1 MVKKFSSRKK
11 APLAS
16 LESLISIETCG
27 EENNINCVR
36 WSDQENMDRETD
48 LQTDLETDLDL
59 SSLPWNSPSWQ
70 RTSVSRQNC
79 QVYQVDSI
87 KECKLGRL
95 GSIGFVFRILQQQP
109 EYEERRSSCA
119 EQESSLSSL
128 AATRQHVFLPP
139 SALLSRH
146 FSFFIFQ

>member
-36 WSDQENMDRETD
+36 WSDQENLDRETD
-48 LQTDLETDLDL
+48 IQTDLETVPDETDLDL
-59 SSLPWNSPSWQ
+59 TSLPWNSPSWQ

-79 QVYQVDSI
+79 QVYQVNSFTEI
-87 KECKLGRL
+87 FQKHLEKLFL
-95 GSIGFVFRILQQQP
+95 LNP
-109 EYEERRSSCA
+109 KDK
-119 EQESSLSSL
+119 SLS
-128 AATRQHVFLPP
+128 VNFCVC
-139 SALLSRH
+139 
-146 FSFFIFQ
+146 I

>member
-36 WSDQENMDRETD
+36 WSDQENLDRETN
-48 LQTDLETDLDL
+48 LQTDLETDLDETDL
-59 SSLPWNSPSWQ
+59 DLTSLPWNSPSWQ

-79 QVYQVDSI
+79 QVYQVDSVT
-87 KECKLGRL
+87 E
-95 GSIGFVFRILQQQP
+95 
-109 EYEERRSSCA
+109 
-119 EQESSLSSL
+119 
-128 AATRQHVFLPP
+128 
-139 SALLSRH
+139 
-146 FSFFIFQ
+146 IFQKHLKEVVSLKPER

>member
-36 WSDQENMDRETD
+36 WSDQEKMDRETD
-48 LQTDLETDLDL
+48 LQTDLETDLDETDL
-59 SSLPWNSPSWQ
+59 DLTSLPWNSPSWQ

-79 QVYQVDSI
+79 QVYQVNSFTEI
-87 KECKLGRL
+87 FQKHLVKLFL
-95 GSIGFVFRILQQQP
+95 LKP
-109 EYEERRSSCA
+109 KDK
-119 EQESSLSSL
+119 SLS
-128 AATRQHVFLPP
+128 VNCCVC
-139 SALLSRH
+139 
-146 FSFFIFQ
+146 I